1 MHGTILVLAKKKAA
15 GPGGYFD
22 PMQGPAPMAMGPM
35 VFEMSKDNGENGEEE
50 DESED
55 EGEKGEY
62 DVPTADMAKGSPSMD
77 LKSIIADLKK
87 AAAKLDQIAMS
98 GGEMEAEDEPTGEE
112 PMPEV
117 EAKPAPKAK
126 KPFPGFGVKKE
137 MKY

>member
-35 VFEMSKDNGENGEEE
+35 VFEMSKENGENGEEE
-50 DESED
+50 DED

-98 GGEMEAEDEPTGEE
+98 GGEMESEDEPTSEE
-112 PMPEV
+112 PMPEA

-126 KPFPGFGVKKE
+126 KPFPGFGAKKE

>member
-35 VFEMSKDNGENGEEE
+35 VFEMSKDSG
-50 DESED
+50 ED
-55 EGEKGEY
+55 EGEEEESGEY

-98 GGEMEAEDEPTGEE
+98 GGEMESEDEPTGEE
-112 PMPEV
+112 PMPEA

-126 KPFPGFGVKKE
+126 KPFPGFGAKKE

>member
-35 VFEMSKDNGENGEEE
+35 VFEMSKENG
-50 DESED
+50 ED
-55 EGEKGEY
+55 EGEEEESGEY

-98 GGEMEAEDEPTGEE
+98 GGEMESEDEPTGEE
-112 PMPEV
+112 PMPE
-117 EAKPAPKAK
+117 AKPEPKAK

>member
-35 VFEMSKDNGENGEEE
+35 VFEMSKDNGENGEDEE
-50 DESED
+50 EES
-55 EGEKGEY
+55 GEY

-98 GGEMEAEDEPTGEE
+98 GGEMESEDEPTGEE
-112 PMPEV
+112 PMPEA

>member
-1 MHGTILVLAKKKAA
+1 
-15 GPGGYFD
+15 
-22 PMQGPAPMAMGPM
+22 MAMGPM
-35 VFEMSKDNGENGEEE
+35 VFEMSKENG
-50 DESED
+50 ED
-55 EGEKGEY
+55 EGEGEEEESGEY

-112 PMPEV
+112 PMPEA

>member
-1 MHGTILVLAKKKAA
+1 MHGRILVLAKKKAA

-22 PMQGPAPMAMGPM
+22 PMGGPVPMAMGPM

-50 DESED
+50 ENED
-55 EGEKGEY
+55 EKGEY
-62 DVPTADMAKGSPSMD
+62 DIPTADKAKGSPSMD

-87 AAAKLDQIAMS
+87 AAMKLDQLAMT
-98 GGEMEAEDEPTGEE
+98 GEMESEDEPTGEE
-112 PMPEV
+112 PMPEA

-126 KPFPGFGVKKE
+126 KPVPAFLKKTE